1 MALLLVV
8 DDDADLRTILCRY
21 LEAKGHSTR
30 QAPDA
35 ASALKAVEGEP
46 VELVLLDLSLPDA
59 GGLEVLESLR
69 RLEPDL
75 PVLILTGNADI
86 GTAVR
91 AMKLGAN
98 DYLVKPF
105 GNEDLALRVQR
116 ALREARL
123 ETEVARLREHIT
135 RRERESVFRGAG
147 PSMAAVYEAVE
158 RVAPTDLTVVLQGES
173 GCGKEVMARLL
184 HEKSARREGPFA
196 AVDSGALPESLVE
209 SELFGYERGAFT
221 GAERTKPGQFELAS
235 GGTLFLDEI
244 ANLGLE
250 AQAKLLRVLQE
261 RRVRRL
267 GGKKDVPVDVRILAA
282 TNRDLS
288 AEVRSGRFREDL
300 FHRLNQFML
309 RLPPLR
315 ERPEDL
321 EPMARH
327 FLGEACRQLG
337 RGAAFLSASALKVMA
352 AYAWPGNARE
362 LKNTV
367 TRAALLCDQTIEPEH
382 LGLSAVQEAG
392 AGEAGAAEPS
402 PAGLDLKKAAREAS
416 IRAETALIKEAL
428 LRSGDNKAKAARLLG
443 IGRKSLYDKMRRCRI
458 I

>member
-8 DDDADLRTILCRY
+8 DDDADLRAALVRY
-21 LEAKGHSTR
+21 LEAKGHSTL

-35 ASALKAVEGEP
+35 GSALKAVENEP

-86 GTAVR
+86 AVAVR
-91 AMKLGAN
+91 AMRLGAN

-123 ETEVARLREHIT
+123 ETEVARLREHLT
-135 RRERESVFRGAG
+135 RREREPVFRGSS
-147 PSMAAVYEAVE
+147 PSMAAVYEALE
-158 RVAPTDLTVVLQGES
+158 RVAPTELTVVLQGES
-173 GCGKEVMARLL
+173 GCGKEVLARLI
-184 HEKSARREGPFA
+184 HETSARREGPFV
-196 AVDSGALPESLVE
+196 AVDSGALPEALVE

-221 GAERTKPGQFELAS
+221 GAEKTKPGQFELAS

-267 GGKKDVPVDVRILAA
+267 GGKKDVPVEVRILAA
-282 TNRDLS
+282 TNRDLA
-288 AEVRSGRFREDL
+288 AEVRAGRFREDL

-309 RLPPLR
+309 RIPPVR

-327 FLGEACRQLG
+327 FLREACRQLG
-337 RGAAFLSASALKVMA
+337 KSGASFSGEALRVLASHG
-352 AYAWPGNARE
+352 WPGNARE

-367 TRAALLCDQTIEPEH
+367 TRAALLCEQTIEPEH
-382 LGLSAVQEAG
+382 LGITASPPTPPAEHEAEA
-392 AGEAGAAEPS
+392 AGPGVAGTKV
-402 PAGLDLKKAAREAS
+402 LDLKKAVREATM
-416 IRAETALIKEAL
+416 RAESALIREAL
-428 LRSGDNKAKAARLLG
+428 ARA
-443 IGRKSLYDKMRRCRI
+443 
-458 I
+458 